1 MAVNVY
7 MAVTSLLI
15 GNGGGASRVDQRLRA
30 TCRPYSVPFAAC
42 VKYFVFEALSLDPK
56 QAQAVPRL
64 RNHQVGHTTVLW
76 RGGGVI
82 EERKRKDKH
91 RK

>member
-1 MAVNVY
+1 MAFNVY
-7 MAVTSLLI
+7 MGVASLL
-15 GNGGGASRVDQRLRA
+15 GEQGGGALRVDQRLGA
-30 TCRPYSVPFAAC
+30 SGRPHSVPFAAC

-76 RGGGVI
+76 RGGGEE
-82 EERKRKDKH
+82 EER
-91 RK
+91 